1 MTLVCALAVNT
12 ETSDEALVSSV
23 HLPELELSAF
33 FFKTRYYHT
42 TLRPS
47 MRIFKTGS
55 DSDKYDRD
63 FLVKLNVK
71 L

>member
-33 FFKTRYYHT
+33 FFKHAITKPHSDQAQG
-42 TLRPS
+42 L
-47 MRIFKTGS
+47 IIIGS
-55 DSDKYDRD
+55 DSDKYNGD
-63 FLVKLNVK
+63 FLIKLNEK